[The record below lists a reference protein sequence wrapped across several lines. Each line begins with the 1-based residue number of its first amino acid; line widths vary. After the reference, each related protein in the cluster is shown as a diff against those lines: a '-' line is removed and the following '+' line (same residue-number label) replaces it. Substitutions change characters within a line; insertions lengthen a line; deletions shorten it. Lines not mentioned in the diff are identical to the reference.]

1 MQQQSQ
7 NVWSTKQ
14 DDPQN
19 ITTQHIRKQAQ
30 GQERWLQMKGG
41 GKEEGGEEE
50 EEGAL
55 QGHPK

>member
-1 MQQQSQ
+1 MC
-7 NVWSTKQ
+7 
-14 DDPQN
+14 DPQN
-19 ITTQHIRKQAQ
+19 KTVRCGDITTQRIRKQAQ

>member
-1 MQQQSQ
+1 MC
-7 NVWSTKQ
+7 
-14 DDPQN
+14 DPQN
-19 ITTQHIRKQAQ
+19 KTVRCGDITTQRIRKQAQ
-30 GQERWLQMKGG
+30 GQEWWLQMKGG